1 MVKQLNLDDPA
12 RVDAQMKFYRDL
24 GFPAQNGL
32 ATNAFILRRHHERGL
47 PKIMEAWFQQVLLWS
62 RRDQLSLNPTF
73 WFFSFCPEY
82 LPMRFADVEILEWPF
97 RNSVRIPK
105 DFIEADYERLYP
117 GSAGRARRHYL
128 NQWAPEH
135 LEQATGRAGR
145 NHGQAIELP

>member
-62 RRDQLSLNPTF
+62 RRDQLSLNPPF
-73 WFFSFCPEY
+73 LINNSLSVSGGAPLFF
-82 LPMRFADVEILEWPF
+82 L
-97 RNSVRIPK
+97 
-105 DFIEADYERLYP
+105 
-117 GSAGRARRHYL
+117 
-128 NQWAPEH
+128 
-135 LEQATGRAGR
+135 
-145 NHGQAIELP
+145 